1 MLQVPWHAFQ
11 EPSVLRHVAALTA
24 AVWGFQ
30 GGGSSQE
37 SVRISCDRSLFLN
50 IFLQFYFGSNWIPWR
65 PSIGKD

>member
-30 GGGSSQE
+30 GVGLHRKVSGSL
-37 SVRISCDRSLFLN
+37 VTVL
-50 IFLQFYFGSNWIPWR
+50 YF
-65 PSIGKD
+65 